1 MWLLKAVIIFQK
13 AAESSLD
20 IRYALHPIASI
31 QIQILFLGEMK
42 KLDGT
47 IARQG
52 SIAYVGQQAWIQNLS
67 LRDNILFGQ
76 DLISEKYRTI
86 IEGCSLISDLEILDK
101 GDETEIGENG
111 INLSG
116 GQKQRVNLARAVY
129 QGN

>member
-1 MWLLKAVIIFQK
+1 MRLLRAVIIFQK

-76 DLISEKYRTI
+76 DLILEKYRTI
-86 IEGCSLISDLEILDK
+86 LEGCSLISDLEILDK

>member
-1 MWLLKAVIIFQK
+1 MWHLRAVIKFFK
-13 AAESSLD
+13 AAERHK
-20 IRYALHPIASI
+20 ICIASI
-31 QIQILFLGEMK
+31 QIQILLLGEMK

-76 DLISEKYRTI
+76 DLILEKYRTI
-86 IEGCSLISDLEILDK
+86 LEGCSLISDLEILDK

>member
-1 MWLLKAVIIFQK
+1 MWLLRAVIIFQK

>member
-1 MWLLKAVIIFQK
+1 M
-13 AAESSLD
+13 
-20 IRYALHPIASI
+20 
-31 QIQILFLGEMK
+31 LGEM
-42 KLDGT
+42 D
-47 IARQG
+47 IVSG
-52 SIAYVGQQAWIQNLS
+52 SVSQKSKEDLKVAYVAQQAWIQNLS

-76 DLISEKYRTI
+76 DLILEKYRTI
-86 IEGCSLISDLEILDK
+86 LEGCSLISDLEILDK

>member
-1 MWLLKAVIIFQK
+1 
-13 AAESSLD
+13 
-20 IRYALHPIASI
+20 
-31 QIQILFLGEMK
+31 MK

-86 IEGCSLISDLEILDK
+86 LEGCSLISDLEILDK

-129 QGN
+129 QGKLIKGLLKTNLLDHKSLSVDLIFFDYALPRLL